1 MSILTSLIQPV
12 ANIAGG
18 IIKNRQE
25 INAAKHQA
33 KLARLQ
39 NDADWEARA
48 MDASANSWKD
58 EFWTIILSIPIFAI
72 GYSIVMDDPEIIAR
86 TKLAFTALEDL
97 PDYFQMLL
105 FIAISSS
112 FGLKGVDRLMQ
123 LRKK

>member
-1 MSILTSLIQPV
+1 MNFLGQLIAPV
-12 ANIAGG
+12 ANIATG
-18 IIKNRQE
+18 IIKNRGE
-25 INAAKHQA
+25 IAQAKHQQ
-33 KLARLQ
+33 KLHALQ
-39 NDADWEARA
+39 STADWEARA

-58 EFWTIILSIPIFAI
+58 EFWTIILSIPIFDV
-72 GYSIVMDDPEIIAR
+72 GYSIIMDDPEIIER
-86 TKLAFTALEDL
+86 TKLAFTALEEL

>member
-1 MSILTSLIQPV
+1 MSLLTSLIQPV

-18 IIKNRQE
+18 IIKNRGE
-25 INAAKHQA
+25 LNAAKHQA
-33 KLARLQ
+33 KLQRLQ
-39 NDADWEARA
+39 SDADWEARA

-97 PDYFQMLL
+97 PEYFQMLL

>member
-25 INAAKHQA
+25 INAAKHQS

>member
-12 ANIAGG
+12 ANIATG
-18 IIKNRQE
+18 IIKNRGE
-25 INAAKHQA
+25 LNAAKHA
-33 KLARLQ
+33 SKLARLQ
-39 NDADWEARA
+39 SDADWEARA

-97 PDYFQMLL
+97 PEYFQMLL